1 MVRQGTCNITFMRS
15 NHSYLVDILNRKQKT
30 QLHILICL
38 WIGAVAIFSLWWF
51 QPSHVANPWGFAFNS
66 FVLGWAILMPAYYFY
81 FLRRIKKPNPELPI
95 PPDWLV
101 AMVVTR
107 APSEPFSLVKKMLV
121 AMKAQDV
128 PHDTWL
134 ADEDPSVE
142 ILDWCKVHDVSV
154 STRKGVA
161 EYNRL
166 TWPRRTKCKEG
177 NLAYF
182 YDHYGYDNYD
192 FVVQMDID
200 HTPSKGYL
208 KAMLQPFWNAEVG
221 YVTAPS
227 ICDSN
232 ARESWVARGRLF
244 LESTLH
250 GTLQAGYN
258 GGWVPMCIGSH
269 YAVRTKALKA
279 IGGLGPELAED
290 HSTTLLM
297 NAGGWIGQH
306 SIDAEAHGE
315 GPATFADAMVQEF
328 QWARSLA
335 MIFLNLTPQ
344 HIHRLTWKLK
354 FQFLFAQLWYF
365 FFSLAMLSAYL
376 LPPLALVLGKSFAHV
391 SYLEFLL
398 YSIWP
403 SIISLVMVHWLKH
416 QGLLRPVNAKVLSW
430 EGICFQLA
438 RWPWVVCAIID
449 AFRATI
455 RKSPMTWTI
464 TPKAGNGNAPI
475 PMRLFIPYLVIIFC
489 SGLAGFAC
497 APTPATLGYHWF
509 ALLNALS
516 YLVLLIVVLYLNTRE
531 ARQASAES
539 LLSAMSTRVALG
551 GLLSSFGLPTVRTLH
566 RFSLNITKYAASNSS
581 ESPERHATRGSD
593 FAANDES
600 LFERSLE
607 NHLLCVRSILGRMKR
622 KLPSRIEANVS
633 KPWPLIG
640 LTTSRCL
647 LKERTFF
654 LEKLQHALG

>member
-1 MVRQGTCNITFMRS
+1 MAG
-15 NHSYLVDILNRKQKT
+15 NHSYLVDIFNRKQKI
-30 QLHILICL
+30 QLHILLCL
-38 WIGAVAIFSLWWF
+38 WAGAVLIFSLWWF
-51 QPSHVANPWGFAFNS
+51 QPSHVANPWYFALNS
-66 FVLGWAILMPAYYFY
+66 FVFGWAIIMPAYYFY
-81 FLRRIKKPNPELPI
+81 FLRRIKKPNPDLPI
-95 PPDWLV
+95 PDNWRV

-107 APSEPFSLVKKMLV
+107 APSEPFALVKQMLL

-134 ADEDPSVE
+134 ADEDPSQE
-142 ILDWCKVHDVSV
+142 ILDWCKAHGVSV

-192 FVVQMDID
+192 FVVQMDVD
-200 HTPSKGYL
+200 HTPANGYL
-208 KAMLQPFWNAEVG
+208 KAMLQPFWNPRVG

-258 GGWVPMCIGSH
+258 TGWVPMCIGSH
-269 YAVRTKALKA
+269 YAVRTGALKE

-290 HSTTLLM
+290 HSTTFLM
-297 NAGGWIGQH
+297 NAGGWIGKH

-315 GPATFADAMVQEF
+315 GPATFADAMIQEF

-335 MIFLNLTPQ
+335 MIFLSLTPH

-365 FFSLAMLSAYL
+365 LFSSAMLSAYL
-376 LPPLALVLGKSFAHV
+376 LPPLALVLGQSFARV

-403 SIISLVMVHWLKH
+403 SIISLVTVHWVKR
-416 QGLLRPVNAKVLSW
+416 QGLLRPANSKVLSW

-438 RWPWVVCAIID
+438 RWPWVVWAIID

-455 RKSPMTWTI
+455 RKSQMRWRI
-464 TPKAGNGNAPI
+464 TPKAGKGNAAI
-475 PMRLFIPYLVIIFC
+475 PMRCFIPYLVIILGSSVAAFC
-489 SGLAGFAC
+489 T
-497 APTPATLGYHWF
+497 APNPATWGYRWF
-509 ALLNALS
+509 AMLNAVA
-516 YLVLLIVVLYLNTRE
+516 YLVLVIVVFCLNKRE
-531 ARQASAES
+531 AGQVVAE
-539 LLSAMSTRVALG
+539 A
-551 GLLSSFGLPTVRTLH
+551 
-566 RFSLNITKYAASNSS
+566 
-581 ESPERHATRGSD
+581 
-593 FAANDES
+593 
-600 LFERSLE
+600 
-607 NHLLCVRSILGRMKR
+607 
-622 KLPSRIEANVS
+622 
-633 KPWPLIG
+633 
-640 LTTSRCL
+640 
-647 LKERTFF
+647 
-654 LEKLQHALG
+654 